1 MKSAKKILL
10 LFLIV
15 STIIYSQQSSKKVAF
30 FIADNFPAIDVPVIV
45 NSELE
50 KLAANYNSQILT
62 SIESLNNNLNTT
74 NFSLLVLP
82 YGSAFP
88 LDAWQTILNFLNSG
102 GSIVNIGGS
111 PFYQPVL
118 WQDSV
123 WTLGI
128 PQQTFARK
136 LMIGPAEII
145 ELQSEQFYSPIKTIA
160 MNNFSFDENELKNP
174 TAVYELTYRFTTQKD
189 FSVEDG
195 SSGPRDAIIRPLA
208 HMINKSNY
216 PFAAPIIEID
226 RLQGSNASGRWIFS
240 TSNAQHSVTL
250 IKKLI
255 DRALQGALELTANPI
270 FASIHNNEIPLIR
283 INLFQPSNTS
293 NKPVK
298 ISVTLRNEKNKVLL
312 TKKYELTGTNDF
324 KTATI
329 ALDGYSNYSTG
340 YYSVDIEAE
349 NINQQNNKTATGFWV
364 RDKNHLF
371 NSPQITVSKD
381 WLCKDGKV
389 FPVIGTTYMASD
401 VHRKFLFEPNPHVWM
416 KDFEMMKRSGINFIR
431 TGLWNSWS
439 RIMLDRGAVDES
451 FLRALDAYVMTAVK
465 NEIVV
470 CFNFFAFTP
479 PLNGGTNPYLDPR
492 ALDWQKTLITLITTR
507 YKDIGW
513 VHYDLINEPSYSPP
527 NDIWKN
533 SPVGDSYEKVE
544 WQKWINKKYN
554 LPATGLQNKWRDAVG
569 DIYSPPS
576 ESELSYRIYKE
587 DRRPRKAIDFN
598 LFTQDVVTNWADTL
612 TRTIKS
618 VSNTLVTLGQDE
630 GGTSTRPSQQFHY
643 TAVDYTSIHTWWL
656 NDDLLWDGLITKVPE
671 KPNLVSETGL
681 MRLEDIDGEPWRSPA
696 SAKNL
701 LDRKFSLGF
710 ASRGAGIVQWAW
722 NINPYMPIDN
732 ESAIGFFRPDG
743 TAKLEIETLGKYSKF
758 FDAAKNFIED
768 YEPAEVVVVI
778 PHTKIFAGRKNG
790 DLSTK
795 RLVRT
800 LTDHLG
806 ITPSLISEYTLTTG
820 RLANA
825 KLVIIPSAEFINDE
839 AAKVLYIVSL
849 NGTKILFTGPLEG
862 NSYGEISESIS
873 RLGLMNKSAPV
884 SLYEKYIKQNDQA
897 KVETI
902 ATFENQQ
909 SEFIKKCVADNLY
922 SNNNIYH
929 EPLPLELAKEKE
941 PLIDLLK
948 YMLGKSSIE
957 YYYDETPLST
967 NILPMKNHSLVVL
980 VNESS
985 VDLTK
990 ILKLENIP
998 LNAKVSA
1005 GQSKLLIIDRK
1016 SGSVIS
1022 ETD

>member
-15 STIIYSQQSSKKVAF
+15 STIIYSQQSSKKVVF

-50 KLAANYNSQILT
+50 KLAANYNYQILK
-62 SIESLNNNLNTT
+62 SVESLNNNLNTT

-136 LMIGPAEII
+136 LMIGPADKI
-145 ELQSEQFYSPIKTIA
+145 ELQSDRFYSPVKTIA
-160 MNNFSFDENELKNP
+160 MNNFLFDENELKNL
-174 TAVYELTYRFTTQKD
+174 TTVYELTYRFTIQKD
-189 FSVEDG
+189 FAVEDG
-195 SSGPRDAIIRPLA
+195 SSGPRDAIIRPLV

-226 RLQGSNASGRWIFS
+226 RLQGSNTGGRWIFS

-255 DRALQGALELTANPI
+255 DRALRGALELTANPI

-329 ALDGYSNYSTG
+329 SLEGRYSTG
-340 YYSVDIEAE
+340 FYSVDVEAE
-349 NINQQNNKTATGFWV
+349 NINQQNNKIVTGFWV
-364 RDKNHLF
+364 RDNKPLF
-371 NSPQITVSKD
+371 NGPQITVSKD
-381 WLCKDGKV
+381 WLRKDGKV

-439 RIMLDRGAVDES
+439 RAMLDRGAVDES

-533 SPVGDSYEKVE
+533 SPIGDSYEKAE
-544 WQKWINKKYN
+544 WQKWMNKKYN
-554 LPATGLQNKWRDAVG
+554 LTVTGLQNKWRDAVG

-643 TAVDYTSIHTWWL
+643 TTVDYTSIHTWWL

-671 KPNLVSETGL
+671 KPNLISETGL
-681 MRLEDIDGEPWRSPA
+681 MRLEDIDGEPWRSPSIA
-696 SAKNL
+696 RNL
-701 LDRKFSLGF
+701 LDRKFGLGF

-758 FDAAKNFIED
+758 FEAANTIIED

-778 PHTKIFAGRKNG
+778 PHTKIFAGRKNA

-800 LTDHLG
+800 ITDHLG
-806 ITPSLISEYTLTTG
+806 ITPSLISEYKLTSV

-839 AAKVLYIVSL
+839 AAKVLYNASL
-849 NGTKILFTGPLEG
+849 NGTKVLFTGSLEG

-873 RLGLMNKSAPV
+873 RLGLINKSTPV
-884 SLYEKYIKQNDQA
+884 SYYEKYVIHNNQSNA
-897 KVETI
+897 ETI
-902 ATFENQQ
+902 ATFDNQQ
-909 SEFIKKCVADNLY
+909 SEFIKKCIADNLY

-929 EPLPLELAKEKE
+929 EPLPLEFAKEKE
-941 PLIDLLK
+941 LLIDLLK

-967 NILPMKNHSLVVL
+967 NILPMKNHFLVVL

-985 VDLTK
+985 ADLTK
-990 ILKLENIP
+990 ILRLGSISIST
-998 LNAKVSA
+998 KVKT
-1005 GQSKLLIIDRK
+1005 GQSKLLIVNRQ
-1016 SGSVIS
+1016 SGTVIS